1 LPGYTLPDGQTL
13 KNKLGATS
21 YEILETAETDYAK
34 QRQLEIQLG
43 HGPTENFDA
52 AHLKA
57 IHRHLFQDVYEW
69 AGRTRDERVRLSDGT
84 SASEPIL
91 RKIDGKPFLVG
102 ERIPQELDRIARK
115 LVQEKHLHGLTRE
128 EFAGRAA
135 DVMIDLNGVHP
146 FREGNGR
153 TQRTFVRGLAKQAG
167 YRLDFSVVTRER
179 MIQASIAGNESGDP
193 SMMRRLFVEIGNPV
207 RVAALSQAIAS
218 FDRHRFAWND
228 RYLATVEPGH
238 QVDVRLAG
246 VAGDQFMARTHAAIL
261 IGKTSDLPERRP
273 EHGREFALLPTSWG
287 EAQEPP
293 GSRPPGDEG
302 RDR

>member
-1 LPGYTLPDGQTL
+1 MPGYTLPDGQTL

-43 HGPTENFDA
+43 HGPTGNFDA

-128 EFAGRAA
+128 EFASRAA

-167 YRLDFSVVTRER
+167 HTLDFSVVSRER

-193 SMMRRLFVEIGNPV
+193 SMMRRLFVEISNPV
-207 RVAALSQAIAS
+207 RVAALSKAIAS
-218 FDRHRFAWND
+218 FDQHRFAWND
-228 RYLATVEPGH
+228 CYLATMEPGH

-246 VAGDQFMARTHAAIL
+246 VAGDQFMARTQTAIL

-273 EHGREFALLPTSWG
+273 EQGREFALLPTSWG
-287 EAQEPP
+287 DD
-293 GSRPPGDEG
+293 SRE
-302 RDR
+302 R

>member
-21 YEILETAETDYAK
+21 YEILEAAETDYAK

-43 HGPTENFDA
+43 HGPAGNFDA

-69 AGRTRDERVRLSDGT
+69 AGRTRDELVQLSDGT

-91 RKIDGKPFLVG
+91 SKIDGKPFMVG
-102 ERIPQELDRIARK
+102 ARIPQELERIARK
-115 LVQEKHLHGLTRE
+115 LLRDKHLQGLTRE
-128 EFAGRAA
+128 EFASRAA

-153 TQRTFVRGLAKQAG
+153 TQRTFVRELAKQAG
-167 YRLDFSVVTRER
+167 HTLDFSVVSRER

-193 SMMRRLFVEIGNPV
+193 SMMRRLFVEIGDPL
-207 RVAALSQAIAS
+207 RVAALRKAIAS
-218 FDRHRFAWND
+218 LDQHGFAWNH
-228 RYLATVEPGH
+228 RYIATAEPGH
-238 QVDVRLAG
+238 KVDVRLAG
-246 VAGDQFMARTHAAIL
+246 VAGDQFMAHTQTAIL
-261 IGKTSDLPERRP
+261 IGKTSDLPKRRS
-273 EHGREFALLPTSWG
+273 EQGREFALLPTSWG
-287 EAQEPP
+287 DD
-293 GSRPPGDEG
+293 SRSRE
-302 RDR
+302 R